1 MKFLS
6 QAGLKL
12 FYSAVR
18 SRVQYILV
26 PVVTHQCKYF
36 TMADLAGGDVNR
48 KKLIGT
54 HSGTFH
60 CDEALACFMLR
71 KLPEYSDAEIV
82 RSRDQS
88 VLDTC
93 DIVVDVGGEYDPSKH
108 RYDHH
113 QRSFTGTMNSLC
125 PDKPWETKLSSA
137 GLVYLHFGERV
148 LKELMG
154 KPVDKE
160 KLDAI
165 YDKVYENFM
174 EEIDAIDNGVDQ
186 YDGEPRYIV
195 STNLSSRVK
204 HLNPNWN
211 EPPVDMDERFL
222 KAVELVGMEFVDRVM
237 YYSNSWWPARE
248 LVEDAMKN
256 RFEVHESGE
265 IVIFGAGGCPWKEH
279 LYALEKEMGVETPIK
294 YVLYTDQA
302 NKWRVQCVSVAPHS
316 FENRLSLPEKW
327 RGMRNNELSEIASIP
342 NCIFVHSSGFIGGNE
357 TKEGALQMAIKA
369 LTMDKS

>member
-1 MKFLS
+1 MQPLS

-82 RSRDQS
+82 RSRDES

-165 YDKVYENFM
+165 YDK
-174 EEIDAIDNGVDQ
+174 
-186 YDGEPRYIV
+186 
-195 STNLSSRVK
+195 
-204 HLNPNWN
+204 
-211 EPPVDMDERFL
+211 ERFL
-222 KAVELVGMEFVDRVM
+222 KAVELVGTEFVDRVM

-248 LVEDAMKN
+248 LVEDSMKN

-357 TKEGALQMAIKA
+357 TKEGALQMAVKA
-369 LTMDKS
+369 LIMNKS